1 MRDQKTLKPSY
12 QGRVSFGVEVI
23 KKKEILRQ
31 LQGVS
36 EWEKKR
42 KSDVTKRQGGLV
54 MTFSLIFSKKC
65 K

>member
-23 KKKEILRQ
+23 KKEILRQ

-42 KSDVTKRQGGLV
+42 KSDVPKCQGGLV

>member
-1 MRDQKTLKPSY
+1 MRDQKTLKSSY
-12 QGRVSFGVEVI
+12 QGRVFFGVEVI
-23 KKKEILRQ
+23 KKEILRQ

-42 KSDVTKRQGGLV
+42 KRDVIECQGGLV